1 MAKRKRASAPG
12 GGLSNL
18 SLADLQ
24 REMARRQR
32 AAGALVKKRAR
43 LAAKLAA
50 LDAKIRAA
58 GGQTGGGRARNP
70 MSLAEALAKL
80 LKGKTMR
87 VNEAAEAVRAAGYQ
101 SNAEN
106 FRTMV
111 NLQLIK
117 SGKFKRVGRGRYT
130 TA

>member
-1 MAKRKRASAPG
+1 MAKSKRASTRG

-18 SLADLQ
+18 TVADLQ
-24 REMARRQR
+24 RELTRRQR
-32 AAGALVKKRAR
+32 STRTLIKQRAR
-43 LAAKLAA
+43 LQAKLDA

-58 GGQTGGGRARNP
+58 GVQTGGRARNS

-87 VNEAAEAVRAAGYQ
+87 VNEAADAVRAAGYQ